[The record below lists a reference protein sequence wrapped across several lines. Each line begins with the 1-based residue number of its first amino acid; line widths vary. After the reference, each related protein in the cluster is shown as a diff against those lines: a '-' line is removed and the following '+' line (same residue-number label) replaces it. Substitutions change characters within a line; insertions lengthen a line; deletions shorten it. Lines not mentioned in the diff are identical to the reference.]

1 MKTVLDVVAWNVSLI
16 LAVVAGILLFSIMF
30 G

>member
-1 MKTVLDVVAWNVSLI
+1 MKTVLDLVAWNVSLI
-16 LAVVAGILLFSIMF
+16 LAVVAALLLFSILL